1 MNMGRILLLGL
12 CFWQFFGGAMAYGN
26 AFFKVEHKFKGEKRW
41 LKELRAH
48 DARRHG
54 TMLGS
59 IDLPLGSNALPSDA
73 GLHFTK
79 VQVGNPASDYHVQV
93 DTGSDIFV
101 DQLCW
106 L

>member
-1 MNMGRILLLGL
+1 
-12 CFWQFFGGAMAYGN
+12 MAYGN

-59 IDLPLGSNALPSDA
+59 IDLPLGGNALPSDA
-73 GLHFTK
+73 GLYFTK
-79 VQVGNPASDYHVQV
+79 VQLGNPASDYHVQV
-93 DTGSDIFV
+93 DTGSDICGSIV
-101 DQLCW
+101 LVVTSVPREVG
-106 L
+106 LEYVS